1 MLEAVMGLPLVGPNA
16 TALLAVSVIVIVLL
30 LMALLARAV
39 HRGERQGH
47 QRSAAGLFQLLVG
60 RIAGSVAP
68 RELFAAVRSAQAENY
83 WAAIEAIT
91 STLRHRERRALARS
105 LARNRHARDARFVLR
120 HDDDPARR
128 EQAAR
133 RLGLLPSQASR
144 RALRRA
150 LVKGPESVRFT
161 AARSLAA
168 HRDLAALGWILHRP
182 ELLASRPLS
191 ALSGLLRSYGPGG
204 RALLLAGLER
214 GIAVTRFECA
224 MIDALGVARCR
235 SARGAIEARL
245 RSPHTE
251 VRIGA
256 TRALGRLGMG
266 ESIPAL
272 LLALTDDAW
281 AVRAQSAQALGRL
294 QATPAI
300 EPLLER
306 VSDRSWWVR
315 HHAAY
320 ALAMLGADGR
330 DALCELIAR
339 SPDAYAREMA
349 REALDHAVQRQ
360 SA

>member
-1 MLEAVMGLPLVGPNA
+1 MTIPPVGPIA
-16 TALLAVSVIVIVLL
+16 TVLFAASILALVLL
-30 LMALLARAV
+30 LTALLARAV
-39 HRGERQGH
+39 RRSERQSH
-47 QRSAAGLFQLLVG
+47 QRRASGLFQLLVG
-60 RIAGSVAP
+60 RMAGHVAP
-68 RELFAAVRSAQAENY
+68 RELFDAVRDAQAENY

-91 STLRHRERRALARS
+91 STLRHRERRELARS
-105 LARNRHARDARFVLR
+105 LTRNPHARAARFTLR

-133 RLGLLPSQASR
+133 RLGLLPSQKSR
-144 RALRRA
+144 QALRHA
-150 LVKGPESVRFT
+150 LVKGPEGVRFT

-182 ELLASRPLS
+182 ELLASRPIP
-191 ALSGLLRSYGPGG
+191 ALSGLFRAFGPGG
-204 RALLLAGLER
+204 RALLLAGLEH
-214 GIAVTRFECA
+214 GVAVPRFECA

-235 SARGAIEARL
+235 SARGALDMRL

-251 VRIGA
+251 VRVA
-256 TRALGRLGMG
+256 ASRALGRLGMG
-266 ESIPAL
+266 ESIPGL
-272 LLALTDDAW
+272 MLALADDAW
-281 AVRAQSAQALGRL
+281 AVRAQAAQALGRL

-320 ALAMLGADGR
+320 ALAILGPDGR
-330 DALCELIAR
+330 DALCELVVR

-349 REALDHAVQRQ
+349 REALDHAVQKQ